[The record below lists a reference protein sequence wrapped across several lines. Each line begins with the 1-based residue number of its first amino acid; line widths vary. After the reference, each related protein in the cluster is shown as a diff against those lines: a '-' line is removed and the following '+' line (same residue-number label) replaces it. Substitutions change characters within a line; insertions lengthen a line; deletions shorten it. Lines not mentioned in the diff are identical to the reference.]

1 MRKKYKVI
9 KREIKGGGM
18 VLESD
23 KPFDWFVYQLKYA
36 YAELIDLTVDNLY
49 FFYYSLAWPF

>member
-49 FFYYSLAWPF
+49 FFYYSLA